1 MSGLEALEQM
11 LGRDHPD
18 IKYLSQEH
26 IALVLSKALAET
38 YGEHPNDPVEFFSKY
53 LLNHVSMQKKA
64 IACVEAEKAVICKRE
79 EHRCQM
85 EEKKVQAEEQVICE

>member
-64 IACVEAEKAVICKRE
+64 IAVSQRLLLILFLVCRSGKSRDL
-79 EHRCQM
+79 QT
-85 EEKKVQAEEQVICE
+85 

>member
-1 MSGLEALEQM
+1 MSGLEALETM

-38 YGEHPNDPVEFFSKY
+38 YLEHPNDPVEFFAKY
-53 LLNHVSMQKKA
+53 LLNHVNMQNMSVA
-64 IACVEAEKAVICKRE
+64 VSSQQRLLIHIVRCRPQMCGEKA
-79 EHRCQM
+79 
-85 EEKKVQAEEQVICE
+85 